1 MFIPLVN
8 KPSDSLRPSSSAI
21 SANDWAV
28 LANFWYPVA
37 LAAQVG
43 SEPVAVKLL
52 DVELVLYRSN
62 EGTVT
67 AALDACPHRHVRL
80 SAGTVVDG
88 QIICP
93 FHGLRFNGA
102 GRCTHVP
109 ALGARNNLPPSYRV
123 RTFEVRE
130 RHGLLWTCIGESPV
144 PDLPTLPLI
153 SQTPA
158 DELNYLSPEIWPV
171 SAARQVENFI
181 DIAHLPFVHAATLGG
196 DQAAA
201 IKPGRIEQQAD
212 GVVMRANYVET
223 SHGVRHCTYTY
234 RVVLPFAIEFKVEV
248 DGDPDFLLES
258 CDLPSPI
265 SAHQCKV
272 FQILRY
278 RGTPEEREGLARGLA
293 AVNQEDIV
301 VLSAMTVPDLPLD
314 QHHEIHLPVDNIS
327 NAYRGRLRDLGL
339 GQ

>member
-1 MFIPLVN
+1 MFIPLVD
-8 KPSDSLRPSSSAI
+8 KPCETLRPSSSAI
-21 SANDWAV
+21 SASDWAV

-37 LAAQVG
+37 IAAELRSDPLAI
-43 SEPVAVKLL
+43 SLL
-52 DVELVLYRSN
+52 DVELVLYRDS
-62 EGTVT
+62 EGAAT

-80 SAGTVVDG
+80 SVGTVVDG
-88 QIICP
+88 EIVCP

-109 ALGARNNLPPSYRV
+109 ALGPRPHLPPSYRV

-130 RHGLLWTCIGESPV
+130 RYGLLWTCVGEHPAQ
-144 PDLPTLPLI
+144 DLPYLPLI
-153 SQTPA
+153 AQTPFA
-158 DELNYLSPEIWPV
+158 ELNYLPPVIWPV

-181 DIAHLPFVHAATLGG
+181 DIAHLPYVHAATLGG
-196 DQAAA
+196 DQAAP
-201 IKPGRIEQQAD
+201 IKPGRIEQQDD
-212 GVVMRANYVET
+212 GLVMRANYVET
-223 SHGVRHCTYTY
+223 QHGVRHCAYTY

-278 RGTPEEREGLARGLA
+278 RGTPEERAGLAKGLEV
-293 AVNQEDIV
+293 VNQEDIA
-301 VLSAMTVPDLPLD
+301 VLSAMTLANLPLD

-339 GQ
+339 GR